1 MGYDS
6 HEDITFEVAKHSIE
20 TRSSVP
26 VDIFP
31 LKRKDLQVSCFDEK
45 EEKCFVSHLYQPK
58 QGLKFEYF
66 EYISRSIV
74 AFTGGHKILSRLQ
87 SSRTVDSLCHI

>member
-31 LKRKDLQVSCFDEK
+31 LKRKDLQVSPLPF
-45 EEKCFVSHLYQPK
+45 P
-58 QGLKFEYF
+58 
-66 EYISRSIV
+66 SRSER
-74 AFTGGHKILSRLQ
+74 AGH
-87 SSRTVDSLCHI
+87 

>member
-6 HEDITFEVAKHSIE
+6 HEDITFEVANHSIE

-31 LKRKDLQVSCFDEK
+31 LKRKDLQVRAE
-45 EEKCFVSHLYQPK
+45 
-58 QGLKFEYF
+58 G
-66 EYISRSIV
+66 RSPRSTCLTWKK
-74 AFTGGHKILSRLQ
+74 ASTR
-87 SSRTVDSLCHI
+87 

>member
-20 TRSSVP
+20 KRSSVP

-31 LKRKDLQVSCFDEK
+31 LKRKDLKVSRPPFATSLT
-45 EEKCFVSHLYQPK
+45 FVLIRRALIGADSNFFVLFWRVFLQKAPRHLQENPGSK
-58 QGLKFEYF
+58 
-66 EYISRSIV
+66 
-74 AFTGGHKILSRLQ
+74 ADH
-87 SSRTVDSLCHI
+87 

>member
-26 VDIFP
+26 VDIF
-31 LKRKDLQVSCFDEK
+31 FY
-45 EEKCFVSHLYQPK
+45 HL
-58 QGLKFEYF
+58 
-66 EYISRSIV
+66 RV
-74 AFTGGHKILSRLQ
+74 RATA
-87 SSRTVDSLCHI
+87 

>member
-31 LKRKDLQVSCFDEK
+31 LKRKDLQVRAEGSPP
-45 EEKCFVSHLYQPK
+45 V
-58 QGLKFEYF
+58 
-66 EYISRSIV
+66 
-74 AFTGGHKILSRLQ
+74 
-87 SSRTVDSLCHI
+87 

>member
-31 LKRKDLQVSCFDEK
+31 LKRKDLQVRT
-45 EEKCFVSHLYQPK
+45 L
-58 QGLKFEYF
+58 
-66 EYISRSIV
+66 R
-74 AFTGGHKILSRLQ
+74 RLRRERAQEVQ
-87 SSRTVDSLCHI
+87 SSKRELFFRFPSTRSTEGSTGETKIQSRPPSSPTVDSSCHT